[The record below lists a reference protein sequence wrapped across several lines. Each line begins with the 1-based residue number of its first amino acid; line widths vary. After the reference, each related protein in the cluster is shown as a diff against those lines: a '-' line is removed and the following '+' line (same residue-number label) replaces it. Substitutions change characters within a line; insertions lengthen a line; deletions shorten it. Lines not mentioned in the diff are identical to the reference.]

1 MTAAPTDVPRIEAA
15 ALPLAPTDPR
25 RLAWLAALVTPLIL
39 GPVWVLTVG
48 RLLPDRMPGTLA
60 GFVAVGLLLT
70 CSLTDLRWH
79 KVPNWA
85 TYSAFFWALLLNAYA
100 SLADAGPGFADDGQ
114 PTPAQWLGALGF
126 GASLAGAAVCFIIMF
141 FIYRLA
147 GGGAGD
153 VKLAAALGALTGVE
167 EGIAILICTYI
178 VAAVA
183 MLSWAIWTV
192 GPLHLAASLG
202 RRLGAFLLPL
212 WVAPPTAEQELLL
225 HRKVPLA
232 LFFALGTALVWTGWL
247 QSW

>member
-1 MTAAPTDVPRIEAA
+1 MTHLPNGTDITAAEV
-15 ALPLAPTDPR
+15 APPADSR
-25 RLAWLAALVTPLIL
+25 RLAWLMALLAPAVL

-60 GFVAVGLLLT
+60 GFVAVALLLT
-70 CSLTDLRWH
+70 CSTTDLRWH

-85 TYSAFFWALLLNAYA
+85 TYPAFLWALLLNGLALLTDGPPVAEHGEA
-100 SLADAGPGFADDGQ
+100 SAGWP
-114 PTPAQWLGALGF
+114 WLGAIGLGH
-126 GASLAGAAVCFIIMF
+126 SVAGAAVCFVIMF

-153 VKLAAALGALTGVE
+153 VKLATALGALMGVE
-167 EGIAILICTYI
+167 DGVGILICTYLL
-178 VAAVA
+178 AAVA

-202 RRLGAFLLPL
+202 RRIGAFLLPF
-212 WVAPPTAEQELLL
+212 WVAPPTAEQEELL

-232 LFFALGTALVWTGWL
+232 LFFTLGTALVWTGWP